1 MDGTV
6 NDLREL
12 SLRNAREHR
21 DDMARWLALEVLMT
35 DEMALEDAML
45 QDHLI
50 LLQDKIEA
58 KVRAA
63 ALSSHRR

>member
-1 MDGTV
+1 MDGDTM
-6 NDLREL
+6 NDLTEL

-35 DEMALEDAML
+35 DEIAIEDATL
-45 QDHLI
+45 QEHLI
-50 LLQDKIEA
+50 LLQEKIEA

-63 ALSSHRR
+63 A